1 MKSRPRQS
9 FVAEII
15 GPAGSGKSTL
25 TQLLR
30 NKQTVRAGLSV
41 WGLPLPLLLRTA
53 VLTFPTLLRLYAY
66 PRLRWDDLKL
76 VIQHNALLQL
86 LRRERTAGH
95 AALLLDEGNLFAIA
109 KLRAFGR
116 NVATADSCEP
126 WLQKLVDA
134 TAPEL
139 DAVIWLDAP
148 DSILAQRIREREK
161 DHRMKNKSDA
171 EIENH
176 LSLYRSSFERVV
188 EELRRRNRD
197 GLKVLRFSTDQLPV
211 EQIADSIMA
220 QAGVSA

>member
-1 MKSRPRQS
+1 MKSKPHKS

-30 NKQTVRAGLSV
+30 DKRTVRAGLSV

-66 PRLRWDDLKL
+66 PGLCWDDLKL

-86 LRRERTAGH
+86 LRRERNAGH
-95 AALLLDEGNLFAIA
+95 AALLLDEGSLFAIA

-116 NVATADSCEP
+116 NSATADGCEP
-126 WLQKLVDA
+126 WLQELLAA

-148 DSILAQRIREREK
+148 DSILAKRIREREK

-171 EIENH
+171 EIGNH

-188 EELRRRNRD
+188 EELRRRNGN
-197 GLKVLRFSTDQLPV
+197 GLEVLRFSTDQLPI
-211 EQIADSIMA
+211 EKIADSIMA
-220 QAGVSA
+220 HAGVRA

>member
-1 MKSRPRQS
+1 MKPARHKS

-30 NKQTVRAGLSV
+30 EKQKVRAGLSV
-41 WGLPLPLLLRTA
+41 WRLPLPLLFRTA
-53 VLTFPTLLRLYAY
+53 LLTLPTLLRLSAS
-66 PRLRWDDLKL
+66 PGLRRDDLKL
-76 VIQHNALLQL
+76 VIQHNALLQI
-86 LRRERTAGH
+86 LRRERQAGH

-116 NVATADSCEP
+116 DGGTGASCEP
-126 WLQKLVDA
+126 WLQQMVAA

-148 DSILAQRIREREK
+148 DSILARRIRERQK
-161 DHRMKNKSDA
+161 DHRMKHKSDA
-171 EIENH
+171 EIEEH

-188 EELRRRNRD
+188 EELQKRSRNR
-197 GLKVLRFSTDQLPV
+197 LKILRFSTDQLAL
-211 EQIADSIMA
+211 EQIADSVMA
-220 QAGVSA
+220 QAGVRA

>member
-1 MKSRPRQS
+1 MKQQPQKS

-25 TQLLR
+25 TQVLR
-30 NKQTVRAGLSV
+30 HNQTVRAGLSV
-41 WGLPLPLLLRTA
+41 WRLPLPLLLRSA
-53 VLTFPTLLRLYAY
+53 FLTLPTLLRLYAY

-76 VIQHNALLQL
+76 VIQHHALLQL

-116 NVATADSCEP
+116 NGATTDGCEP
-126 WLQKLVDA
+126 WLQKLLAA

-148 DSILAQRIREREK
+148 DSILARRIREREK
-161 DHRMKNKSDA
+161 NHRMKHKSDA

-188 EELRRRNRD
+188 EELRKRNRD
-197 GLKVLRFSTDQLPV
+197 GIKIMRFSTDQLPV

-220 QAGVSA
+220 QAGRRA